1 VTKMKS
7 MYGFLLISILL
18 AIFAFVQTP
27 PFVLIFLA
35 ITFMYVGFSESW
47 NLVGG
52 YMGYLS
58 LGHGALFG
66 VSAYTVAILWASYKF
81 SPLISP
87 FIGAL
92 FAMLIAMVIGY
103 PTMRLRGYYF
113 ALATLALP
121 LIAQGLVLSVPA
133 ITAGGQGIPNIFP
146 PEIPFNLRPHF
157 YYGTFLAYMFAC
169 VVIAY
174 KAENSKFGRGLV
186 ALRDDEDAAAVCG
199 INGTRLKVEA
209 FMVSGFLTGIA
220 GGLFASYLTYVS
232 PSAVFGIILSVTP
245 VLMTI
250 LGGRGRWLGPVIGGI
265 TLNLLSNYISY
276 SVLSVLNELVLGVV
290 LILIVLMTPK
300 GILGVVSDVIMRNA
314 RRKGNS

>member
-1 VTKMKS
+1 MKLI
-7 MYGFLLISILL
+7 YAFLAFSVLL
-18 AIFAFVQTP
+18 AILTFVQTP
-27 PFVLIFLA
+27 TFVLVFLA
-35 ITFMYVGFSESW
+35 ITFMYVGFSEAW

-66 VSAYTVAILWASYKF
+66 VSAYTVAILWTAYHF
-81 SPLISP
+81 SPLLSP
-87 FIGAL
+87 FIGAF

-113 ALATLALP
+113 ALATLSLP
-121 LIAQGLVLSVPA
+121 LIAQGLVLSFPQV
-133 ITAGGQGIPNIFP
+133 TSGGQGIPNIFP
-146 PEIPFNLRPHF
+146 PEIPFALRPNF
-157 YYGTFLAYMFAC
+157 YYGIFLAYMIGC
-169 VVIAY
+169 VLIAY
-174 KAENSKFGRGLV
+174 KIETAKFGRGLV

-209 FMVSGFLTGIA
+209 FMVSGVLTGIA

-232 PSAVFGIILSVTP
+232 PSGVFGILLDVTP

-265 TLNLLSNYISY
+265 TLDLLRNYVSY
-276 SVLSVLNELVLGVV
+276 SVLSVLDELVLGIV
-290 LILIVLMTPK
+290 LIIIVLIAPK
-300 GILGVVSDVIMRNA
+300 GILGVITEVTQRFA
-314 RRKGNS
+314 RRKGHS